1 MRCNSLCVFSSLF
14 VSSYPE
20 SKGCCNLDSKYLFIV
35 MLLTLL
41 YGLHLS
47 SAVAVDEIDG
57 SVVVNY
63 RKVDHADGLSSS
75 EQILD

>member
-1 MRCNSLCVFSSLF
+1 
-14 VSSYPE
+14 
-20 SKGCCNLDSKYLFIV
+20 

-47 SAVAVDEIDG
+47 SAAAVDEIDG
-57 SVVVNY
+57 SVVVSY